1 MKMMLECLLLLC
13 QRRGIREELRKR
25 KVYPVMRNLDLKIEN
40 NETIST
46 AIYEVVN
53 FLISDED
60 PNIPTDV
67 DDSERK

>member
-25 KVYPVMRNLDLKIEN
+25 KVYPIMRNLDLKIEN
-40 NETIST
+40 NEAIST

-53 FLISDED
+53 LLISDED
-60 PNIPTDV
+60 PNTPIDADEST
-67 DDSERK
+67 RK